1 MQLNREGRCPMYDL
15 VIRNANILDGTGAEA
30 RRGDI
35 GIADGRIVDAGEAR
49 ATARREIDA
58 RGQTLAPG
66 FIDTHTHDDG
76 AMLRYP
82 DMAFKLAQGVT
93 TCVLGNC
100 GFSVAP
106 GTEAAGAMIRGSAI
120 LSVGETPVDW
130 TDLAGYMAAVE
141 ARRPAVNGIALV
153 GHNTLRFGA
162 VGSAQ
167 REPSDAE
174 LRQMQDWVEE
184 AMEQG
189 ACGLSTGLIYEPGRW
204 STTEEIIELCRRI
217 APYGGVYATHMR
229 NEGEGLLEAVDEALR
244 IGREAGCPLHISHH
258 KATGD
263 ATRGFVERSLAKTDA
278 ARGTGQA
285 VTLDMYPYTAGSTRL
300 EALAR
305 LGRIDAAYAERLRLA
320 TVPGHPDFEGKTLAE
335 VALTLDLPPEQ
346 AAERILEGPG
356 RETVAIQF
364 SMREEDVQTNL
375 RHPFMMIGSDGLP
388 VMEGLPH
395 PRLFG
400 TYPRVLGRY
409 VREKEIISLPEA
421 VRRMTSLSARTFGLQ
436 DRGEI
441 RSGFWADLVLFDPGT
456 VIDIATYDDPK
467 REPEGISLVMVNGEV
482 AYEAGRHTGAGSG
495 RMLRY
500 RQS

>member
-1 MQLNREGRCPMYDL
+1 MYDL
-15 VIRNANILDGTGAEA
+15 LIRNASILDGTGADA
-30 RRGDI
+30 WMGDV
-35 GIADGRIVDAGEAR
+35 GVRDGRIVDAGDAR
-49 ATARREIDA
+49 DRGAREIDA
-58 RGQTLAPG
+58 DGKTLAPG

-82 DMAFKLAQGVT
+82 GMEFKLAQGVT

-106 GTEAAGAMIRGSAI
+106 ATRAAGRLIRGSAI

-130 TDLAGYMAAVE
+130 DDLAGYMAAVE

-162 VGSAQ
+162 IGNEQ
-167 REPSDAE
+167 REPTGPE
-174 LRQMQDWVEE
+174 LAQMCAWVAE

-204 STTEEIIELCRRI
+204 SATEEIVELCRRI
-217 APYGGVYATHMR
+217 APYSGVYATHMR
-229 NEGEGLLEAVDEALR
+229 NEGEGLLEAVDETLR
-244 IGREAGCPLHISHH
+244 IGREAGCPVHISHH

-263 ATRGFVERSLAKTDA
+263 RTRGFVERSLAKTDA
-278 ARGTGQA
+278 ARDAGQA

-300 EALAR
+300 EALAH
-305 LGRIDAAYAERLRLA
+305 LGRIDGAYAERLRLA
-320 TVPGHPDFEGKTLAE
+320 TVPGRPELEGKTLAE
-335 VALTLDLPPEQ
+335 VALLLDLPAEQ
-346 AAERILEGPG
+346 AAERILDGPG

-364 SMREEDVQTNL
+364 SMREEDVETNL
-375 RHPFMMIGSDGLP
+375 RHPWMMIGSDGLP

-409 VREKEIISLPEA
+409 VREKGIISLPEA
-421 VRRMTSLSARTFGLQ
+421 VRRMTSLSARTFGLT

-441 RSGFWADLVLFDPGT
+441 RPGAWADLVLFDPAT
-456 VIDIATYDDPK
+456 VIDTATYDDPK
-467 REPEGISLVMVNGEV
+467 REPEGIALVVVNGEV
-482 AYEAGRHTGAGSG
+482 AYENGRHTYVGSG
-495 RMLRY
+495 RMLRF
-500 RQS
+500 RE